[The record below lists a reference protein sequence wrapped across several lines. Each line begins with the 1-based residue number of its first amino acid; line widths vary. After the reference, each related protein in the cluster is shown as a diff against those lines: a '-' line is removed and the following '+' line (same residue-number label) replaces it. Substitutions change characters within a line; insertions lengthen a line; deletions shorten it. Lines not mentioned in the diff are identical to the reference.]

1 MAKTIDE
8 IMDWAKEEVD
18 KFAIYFYADD
28 LKFFQRSGRV
38 SNFKAIVGDFFG
50 IKPIINIFHTLSSLN
65 LYNKALSIKAPN
77 PYAALKGPITTAE

>member
-1 MAKTIDE
+1 
-8 IMDWAKEEVD
+8 MDWAKEEVD

-50 IKPIINIFHTLSSLN
+50 IKPIINIDSGIILS
-65 LYNKALSIKAPN
+65 YKITRM
-77 PYAALKGPITTAE
+77 LKISYILQLLE